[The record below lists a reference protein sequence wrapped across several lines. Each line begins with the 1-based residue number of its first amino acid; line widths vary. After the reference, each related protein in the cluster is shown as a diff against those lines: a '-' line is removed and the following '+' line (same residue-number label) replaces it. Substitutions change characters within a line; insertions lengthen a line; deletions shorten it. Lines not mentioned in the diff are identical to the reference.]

1 MGGAGKGQQSSLRNR
16 AIAAP
21 LFALKYAP
29 AGSGALGLRQM
40 KLWATG
46 LLVAMAVLFLIT
58 RQFEAVHSGIG
69 FIKAFAEAAMVGG
82 LADWFAVTAL
92 FRHPLGLPI
101 PHTAIIPRNKDRIGD
116 TMAQFLRTNF
126 LTPVVVARRM
136 QRIDVAGA
144 AGRFLADPD
153 HGGAGRLRDGVSRM
167 LADMLDALDDQ
178 RLGIMVKGAIGDK
191 LRELDAAPLI
201 GQALEAAMKEGR
213 HLPLMNAILQKASTI
228 LASNEQLIRDMVHE
242 RSGRIL
248 RWTGL
253 DADVAD
259 AIISGLNKLFG
270 DLADDPAHPLRHRVD
285 DALAELAVKLRSD
298 PVMQARVASFKADL
312 IENPAMQNWIA
323 GLWDQGRAAL
333 LKAARDPERVMAG
346 RFGEMFRQLGTTLQ
360 NDEALK
366 ATINRFTRRTAVGA
380 AASYGDSIV
389 KLVSETVRTW
399 DAQMLTDRVEVTV
412 GRDLQYIRINGTLV
426 GGLVGVAL
434 HAIDI
439 FL

>member
-1 MGGAGKGQQSSLRNR
+1 
-16 AIAAP
+16 
-21 LFALKYAP
+21 
-29 AGSGALGLRQM
+29 
-40 KLWATG
+40 
-46 LLVAMAVLFLIT
+46 
-58 RQFEAVHSGIG
+58 
-69 FIKAFAEAAMVGG
+69 
-82 LADWFAVTAL
+82 
-92 FRHPLGLPI
+92 
-101 PHTAIIPRNKDRIGD
+101 
-116 TMAQFLRTNF
+116 
-126 LTPVVVARRM
+126 
-136 QRIDVAGA
+136 
-144 AGRFLADPD
+144 
-153 HGGAGRLRDGVSRM
+153 M